1 MLRVFQPSKVAK
13 GLDLGCR
20 YGDSSL
26 IWVVGGMVKVVKMVK
41 VWEITTAKK
50 YRTCGMCGYQI
61 EPGQKYYR
69 KVSNRKVGKHL
80 HCQ

>member
-1 MLRVFQPSKVAK
+1 
-13 GLDLGCR
+13 
-20 YGDSSL
+20 
-26 IWVVGGMVKVVKMVK
+26 MVK